1 MTALALIA
9 LLGLLFPVLTAG
21 ISEVGDRIQSGRLH
35 REVHRTFAGR
45 S

>member
-9 LLGLLFPVLTAG
+9 LLGLIIPALVAA
-21 ISEVGDRIQSGRLH
+21 ISEVGDRIQSGRLQ

-45 S
+45 N